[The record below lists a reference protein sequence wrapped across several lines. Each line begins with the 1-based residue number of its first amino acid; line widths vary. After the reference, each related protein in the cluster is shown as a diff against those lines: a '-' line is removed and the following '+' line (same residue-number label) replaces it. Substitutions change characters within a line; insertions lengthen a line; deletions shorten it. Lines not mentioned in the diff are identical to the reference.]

1 MKRNL
6 LWLVTVLLLGSVHLA
21 DAQQRRIP
29 VVARLSS
36 GPSGDPL
43 QKAGYAAFQKGLREL
58 GWLESQNIRLEPRW
72 TGDNPEKARDLV
84 ADLVRRGADVIVANG
99 SPMIAAA
106 KEGAS
111 TIPIV
116 MAGAGTEPVSAGFVR
131 SLARPGGNITGLSLL
146 SADLDAKRLELLK
159 EVVPGLKRVG
169 HSSKPGISAS

>member
-1 MKRNL
+1 VHLLKGIDYHWPVFVAYPLLVESTAAMKRNL

-58 GWLESQNIRLEPRW
+58 GWLESQNIRLEPSW

-84 ADLVRRGADVIVANG
+84 ADLVRRGADVIVAMG
-99 SPMIAAA
+99 
-106 KEGAS
+106 
-111 TIPIV
+111 
-116 MAGAGTEPVSAGFVR
+116 VR
-131 SLARPGGNITGLSLL
+131 
-146 SADLDAKRLELLK
+146 
-159 EVVPGLKRVG
+159 
-169 HSSKPGISAS
+169 